1 MKKMIRILAGIVMVI
16 VVLSI
21 MKALRGPTVQKQS
34 VIAPESV
41 KDTHSKPV
49 VPVEVLGLVPGKKQ
63 HWGTGF
69 VVEPSGYLLTC
80 AHVIKDAKEIE
91 VSVQGS
97 RYKAKVVAVDETN
110 DLALLKV
117 PAEGLPFL
125 QLSDKAKAETGQTLA
140 VIGFPFAVNYGV
152 YVCED
157 YKPRMVTTELLG
169 VRSAEARDIAFKAPL
184 NPGFTGSPVVNVHG
198 AVIALVNGVRSGPG
212 MKAGIGLDIRAALP
226 LLRDNG
232 VRCVTGE
239 VIAELDLKELYQRIR
254 PATVHISIL
263 PKDPLPW
270 PQAWAPNVPKLVKK
284 FGVRSM
290 ICLAISPDGAL
301 IAAAVIKGFTNEI
314 LIIDV
319 KTGET
324 KHTFARLS
332 SSVTDLEFSPNSD
345 MLASTGYEGPTFLWS
360 MPSGALWNK
369 LPHAKG
375 ISFSPDGE
383 AIACR
388 LSEPPLYLSKG
399 GESRPPAVKI
409 YEVKSGSLKAS
420 ISPSQSGLHGLI
432 AWAGYLP
439 NRNQFLT
446 VGHYQNTQ
454 TKKQERFHLWDPDSG
469 ELIRALNPTQL
480 PTRVA
485 TRDAGASVAIS
496 PDGRQIAVVEPSE
509 YVYVYDYDLETL
521 DLSCKVYCY
530 KTGRRALCFSPD
542 GRILTVGA
550 TESLVEHSNGI
561 FDVSTG
567 TLFWRLRGGAVLT
580 CFSPD
585 GTYMFHYVRNFNS
598 LHMYDISGLTVH

>member
-16 VVLSI
+16 VVISI
-21 MKALRGPTVQKQS
+21 MKAMRGPTVQKQS
-34 VIAPESV
+34 VIVPESV
-41 KDTHSKPV
+41 KNGHSKPV
-49 VPVEVLGLVPGKKQ
+49 VPVEVLKLVPGKKQ

-97 RYKAKVVAVDETN
+97 KYTAKVVAVDETN

-117 PAEGLPFL
+117 PAKGLPFL
-125 QLSDKAKAETGQTLA
+125 QLSDKAKAETGKTLA
-140 VIGFPFAVNYGV
+140 VIGFPFAINYGV
-152 YVCED
+152 YACED

-169 VRSAEARDIAFKAPL
+169 MRSAEARDIAFKAPL

-198 AVIALVNGVRSGPG
+198 AVIALVNGIRSGPG
-212 MKAGIGLDIRAALP
+212 MKTGIGLDIRAALP

-232 VRCVTGE
+232 VSCVTGE
-239 VIAELDLKELYQRIR
+239 VIAELDLKELYERIR
-254 PATVHISIL
+254 PATVPISIL

-284 FGVRSM
+284 FGIRSM

-301 IAAAVIKGFTNEI
+301 IAAARIRGFTNDI

-332 SSVTDLEFSPNSD
+332 ASVTDLEFAPNSD
-345 MLASTGYEGPTFLWS
+345 MLASTGYAGPTFLWS

-388 LSEPPLYLSKG
+388 LSEPPLYLKP
-399 GESRPPAVKI
+399 RPPAVKI
-409 YEVKSGSLKAS
+409 YEMRSGSLKS
-420 ISPSQSGLHGLI
+420 TILPSKWGL
-432 AWAGYLP
+432 
-439 NRNQFLT
+439 
-446 VGHYQNTQ
+446 
-454 TKKQERFHLWDPDSG
+454 KQERFHLWNPDSG

-480 PTRVA
+480 PTKV
-485 TRDAGASVAIS
+485 GASVAIS
-496 PDGRQIAVVEPSE
+496 QDGRQIAVVEPSE
-509 YVYVYDYDLETL
+509 YVYVYDLETL

-530 KTGRRALCFSPD
+530 KTGRGALCFSPD
-542 GRILTVGA
+542 SRILTIGA
-550 TESLVEHSNGI
+550 SESLVKHSNGI

-567 TLFWRLRGGAVLT
+567 TLFWRLRGGAVLA

-585 GTYMFHYVRNFNS
+585 GTSLFHYVRNFHS